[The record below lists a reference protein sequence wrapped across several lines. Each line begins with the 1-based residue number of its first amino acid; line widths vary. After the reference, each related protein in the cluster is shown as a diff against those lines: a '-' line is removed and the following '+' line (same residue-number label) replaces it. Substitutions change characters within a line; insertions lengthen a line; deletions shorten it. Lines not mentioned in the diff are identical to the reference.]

1 MGAFERL
8 LDPRGIAVV
17 GASIEASRPGNQT
30 LVALKE
36 NGYAGG
42 VYPVNPK
49 YPEIA
54 GYRCLASLAQVEGDC
69 DIAVIALPAPQV
81 AGVLR
86 ECAARGIRHA
96 VVLGGGFRE
105 AGAGGAALEGE
116 LQATARASGVRFIGP
131 NCLGLVNVH
140 ARAYAAWGSLT
151 RPPRLAPGPVSVV
164 LQSASFGMSLVIQAA
179 QAGVGF
185 RHVVTS
191 GNEADVST
199 AEIIDAYV
207 DDPGTRVILSYLE
220 GVADGR
226 RFMAAARRALAAGK
240 PLVLIKAGNTV
251 QGRRAAQSHTANM
264 TGEYDVYRAAFRQCG
279 VIEVDDVQAAVDMV
293 ACLLGGRLPAGN
305 RVGVIGG
312 SGGAAAM
319 FADQADLCGLELPA
333 FAAAT
338 AEALQAS
345 LPPLSVLRNPVDY
358 TAGFPRPQAGLDF
371 ERAFQAVIDDPQV
384 DQLAV
389 MFAAAGRRQVAHGGE
404 LLARVAA
411 SSSKPLV
418 VFSGMDESLAPE
430 GLATLR
436 AAGIPVL
443 ASPKRVALAM
453 AKLAAH
459 AGARRA
465 LADVRPASAAAGAVD
480 AGTGVDAEAVL
491 RSAGL
496 AGHAGALDEAASKR
510 LASAFGI
517 PVTVDRLLPLEP
529 SLADCEGL
537 PFPVVLKIVSNDIAH
552 KSDIG
557 GVQLGIASPQALLQ
571 AARRIVADVRAARPD
586 AALSGLLAAP
596 MVEGALET
604 LVGVVN
610 DPGFG
615 PVVAFGLGGVLA
627 EVLHDMSYRVAPF
640 DAAQARSMIGELRAR
655 ALFDGVRGRA
665 AVDVDALAD
674 VLARVSVLAWS
685 LRDRLLE
692 MDINPLLVRP
702 VGQGVVAV
710 DALAVMR

>member
-1 MGAFERL
+1 M
-8 LDPRGIAVV
+8 V
-17 GASIEASRPGNQT
+17 
-30 LVALKE
+30 
-36 NGYAGG
+36 
-42 VYPVNPK
+42 
-49 YPEIA
+49 
-54 GYRCLASLAQVEGDC
+54 
-69 DIAVIALPAPQV
+69 ALPAPQV

-86 ECAARGIRHA
+86 ECAARGIGHA

-105 AGAGGAALEGE
+105 AGPGGAALEGE
-116 LQATARASGVRFIGP
+116 LLATARATGVRFIGP
-131 NCLGLVNVH
+131 NCLGLVNVQ

-179 QAGVGF
+179 QAGIGF

-240 PLVLIKAGNTV
+240 PLVLIKAGNTE

-264 TGEYDVYRAAFRQCG
+264 TDEYDVYRAAFRQCG

-319 FADQADLCGLELPA
+319 FSDQADLCGLVLPA
-333 FAAAT
+333 FAPAT
-338 AEALQAS
+338 AEALKDS
-345 LPPLSVLRNPVDY
+345 LPALSVLRNPVDY
-358 TAGFPRPQAGLDF
+358 TAGFPRQQDGLDF
-371 ERAFQAVIDDPQV
+371 ERAFRAVIDDPQV

-389 MFAAAGRRQVAHGGE
+389 MFAAAGRRQVAYGGE
-404 LLARVAA
+404 LLARLVA

-418 VFSGMDESLAPE
+418 VFSGMDEALAPE

-436 AAGIPVL
+436 AAGVPVL
-443 ASPKRVALAM
+443 SSPKRVALAM
-453 AKLAAH
+453 ARLAAH

-465 LADVRPASAAAGAVD
+465 AAASGGGVGAAADEPVDVGAVLHD
-480 AGTGVDAEAVL
+480 AGIDG
-491 RSAGL
+491 R
-496 AGHAGALDEAASKR
+496 AGALDEAASKR

-517 PVTVDRLLPLEP
+517 PVTADRLLPLAP
-529 SLADCEGL
+529 SLADCDGL
-537 PFPVVLKIVSNDIAH
+537 PFPVVLKIVSPDIAH

-557 GVQLGIASPQALLQ
+557 GVQLGIVGPQALLD
-571 AARRIVADVRAARPD
+571 AARRMVAEVRAARLD

-596 MVEGALET
+596 MVDGALET

-627 EVLHDMSYRVAPF
+627 EVLHDVSYRVAPF
-640 DAAQARSMIGELRAR
+640 DAAQARSMIDELRAR
-655 ALFDGVRGRA
+655 ALFDGVRGRP
-665 AVDVDALAD
+665 AVDVEALAAA
-674 VLARVSVLAWS
+674 LARVSVLAWS
-685 LRDRLLE
+685 LRDRLVE

-702 VGQGVVAV
+702 VGQGVVAA